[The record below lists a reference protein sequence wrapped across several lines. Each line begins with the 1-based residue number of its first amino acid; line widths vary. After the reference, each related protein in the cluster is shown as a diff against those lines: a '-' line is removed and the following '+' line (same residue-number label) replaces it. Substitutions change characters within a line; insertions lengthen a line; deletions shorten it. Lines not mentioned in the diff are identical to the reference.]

1 MTNRVALYLGLV
13 LAAFIL
19 ADLVLNSGD
28 ILLFLAKKFVDLM
41 DWVEFWR

>member
-1 MTNRVALYLGLV
+1 VTNRVALYLGLLLV
-13 LAAFIL
+13 AFIL

-28 ILLFLAKKFVDLM
+28 ILLFLAKKFIDLM